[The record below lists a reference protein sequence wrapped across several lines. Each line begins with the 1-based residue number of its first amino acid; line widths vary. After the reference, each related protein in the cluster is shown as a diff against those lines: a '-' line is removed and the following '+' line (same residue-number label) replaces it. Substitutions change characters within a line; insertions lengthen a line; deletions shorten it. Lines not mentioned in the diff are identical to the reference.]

1 MLIRFFGCSD
11 CPSQGLACRP
21 EVNQGRITTD
31 AIPGGWYRVSPVMV
45 TTRGYRTEFDAL
57 IADARMQC
65 RRRKPA
71 NRRGQRALVV
81 LPLAVSRN

>member
-21 EVNQGRITTD
+21 EVNQGRITID

-45 TTRGYRTEFDAL
+45 TTRKAVERIPLPRWRCVLSAVCEKAG
-57 IADARMQC
+57 
-65 RRRKPA
+65 P
-71 NRRGQRALVV
+71 VV
-81 LPLAVSRN
+81 RLFVC